1 MEQKNINFLVLA
13 FVFLII
19 GVALIGSVASNVSD
33 RTDKVTILDEAL
45 DISAARLGDAILS
58 IDDTHAFTI
67 TNYPTSW
74 KILDCPI
81 TDFVFKNQTGVAT
94 TVASDY
100 AFFPANGTL
109 VLVNSSV
116 YHDDGTI
123 QILNTT
129 TMDYTYCADDYLN
142 STWGRSV
149 LNTVPGF
156 FALALLG
163 ISLWLF
169 YSVFAS
175 VGIIK
180 R

>member
-19 GVALIGSVASNVSD
+19 GVVLIGPVASNVND
-33 RTDKVTILDEAL
+33 RTEKVTILNETL
-45 DISAARLGDAILS
+45 DISAARIPGFILS
-58 IDDTHAFTI
+58 INESYPFTI
-67 TNYPTSW
+67 TNYPDDW

-81 TDFVFKNQTGVAT
+81 TDFVFRNQTQVDTIVT
-94 TVASDY
+94 TDY
-100 AFFPANGTL
+100 IFFPANGTL
-109 VLVNSSV
+109 LLMNSSA
-116 YHDDGTI
+116 YHIGGTLQVI
-123 QILNTT
+123 NTT
-129 TMDYTYCADDYLN
+129 TMDYVYCADDYLN
-142 STWGRSV
+142 SSWGRSV